1 MKIRIKRHTRPD
13 RTEVRD
19 STNNWLA
26 TFTDGAY
33 TVTLAGPVRTFTEST
48 AAPPVRH
55 GVWIRTLPAP
65 FEGNVD
71 SDWLKSALK
80 ANKQA
85 APDVAAIAMQ
95 YIAGAPVIF
104 EDDLQIAGDAS
115 YGPLKNGEREEGSDF
130 NDYLGIE
137 WVYEEQVDKPEKR
150 QRHSLDCS
158 GFIRMV
164 WGYRHHLPGNNCP
177 TTVPLC
183 LKPQE
188 SHSAIPRRAFE
199 MYDAAPGVVIVPDT
213 KVQVK
218 DFSKIGI
225 GDFVFF
231 DADESDGT
239 QIDHIGMYLGLDAG
253 NHYRF
258 ISSRQGA
265 NGPTLGDFR
274 GKSILDG
281 TGLYAR
287 TFRAVRRL

>member
-1 MKIRIKRHTRPD
+1 
-13 RTEVRD
+13 
-19 STNNWLA
+19 
-26 TFTDGAY
+26 
-33 TVTLAGPVRTFTEST
+33 
-48 AAPPVRH
+48 
-55 GVWIRTLPAP
+55 
-65 FEGNVD
+65 
-71 SDWLKSALK
+71 
-80 ANKQA
+80 
-85 APDVAAIAMQ
+85 
-95 YIAGAPVIF
+95 
-104 EDDLQIAGDAS
+104 
-115 YGPLKNGEREEGSDF
+115 
-130 NDYLGIE
+130 
-137 WVYEEQVDKPEKR
+137 
-150 QRHSLDCS
+150 
-158 GFIRMV
+158 MV
-164 WGYRHHLPGNNCP
+164 WGYRRHLPGNNCP

-231 DADESDGT
+231 DADEKDGT
-239 QIDHIGMYLGLDAG
+239 QIDHVGMYLGLDAG

-258 ISSRQGA
+258 ISSRKGA
-265 NGPTLGDFR
+265 NGQTLGDFR